1 MRTLILILS
10 LVGFAAL
17 AVEPDEVLSD
27 PNLEAR
33 ARVLSKELRCAVC
46 RNENI
51 DSSNAGIARDLR
63 LLVRERLVAGDT
75 DEQVMAQIVGRYGEY
90 VLLKPTKTGANL
102 ILWIFGP
109 LSLVVGLILSVS
121 FLRRSRSV
129 TPAGLSKDDEQRLNE
144 LMKPD

>member
-1 MRTLILILS
+1 VS
-10 LVGFAAL
+10 FAAM

-63 LLVRERLVAGDT
+63 MLVRERLVAGDT
-75 DEQVMAQIVGRYGEY
+75 DEQVMAQVVGRYGEF

-109 LSLVVGLILSVS
+109 LSLLTGLVLSIL
-121 FLRRSRSV
+121 FLRRSGNKA
-129 TPAGLSKDDEQRLNE
+129 PKCLSEDEEHRLNE
-144 LMKPD
+144 LLKSD